1 MLQLL
6 KTMIFIAGA
15 TGFVG
20 RHLIRSLSSGK
31 YKVRCLVRSDKEAG
45 LCTSPGFETTK
56 GDITDSESL
65 KGKLEGVGI
74 VVHLVGIIKE
84 QGEGTFEKIHIEG
97 TKNLVDEAKFSDV
110 EHFFFQSAL
119 GADLRSPFKY
129 LRTKAEAE
137 EIVKGSGLPYTI
149 FRPSLI
155 IGPGDGFTENI
166 KELLRLG
173 PVVPVP
179 GDGKARFQPIFIDDW
194 VRCFLKIIDSRNFKN
209 RVFEFGGPEHLSY
222 NEILKIIM
230 KEMEIKNPI
239 VHIPPAITKAGLPF
253 IQVFRSLG
261 RTVGMK
267 MPDVSPEQ
275 IDLLQIDNITD
286 MDSVEHLF
294 GFRPVGFEETIRKTL
309 RNQPDKT

>member
-1 MLQLL
+1 
-6 KTMIFIAGA
+6 MIFIAGA

-20 RHLIRSLSSGK
+20 RHLIRSLSSGE
-31 YKVRCLVRSDKEAG
+31 YRVRCLVRSDKGAG

-56 GDITDSESL
+56 GDITDRESL
-65 KGKLEGVGI
+65 KGKLEGVRL
-74 VVHLVGIIKE
+74 VTHLVGIIKE
-84 QGEGTFEKIHIEG
+84 QGASTFGRVHIEG
-97 TKNLVDEAKFSDV
+97 TKNLVDEAKSSDV

-129 LRTKAEAE
+129 LKTKAEAE
-137 EIVKGSGLPYTI
+137 EIVKSSGIPYTI

-194 VRCFLKIIDSRNFKN
+194 VTCFIKTIDSKNFKN
-209 RVFEFGGPEHLSY
+209 RVLEFGGPEHLSY
-222 NEILKIIM
+222 NEILKTIM
-230 KEMEIKNPI
+230 KEMGINKPI
-239 VHIPPAITKAGLPF
+239 VHIPPALTKASLPLAHIF
-253 IQVFRSLG
+253 SSLG

-267 MPDVSPEQ
+267 MPDVSAEQ

-286 MDSVEHLF
+286 PDSVEREF
-294 GFRPVGFEETIRKTL
+294 GFRPVGFEEAVKKTL
-309 RNQPDKT
+309 TDQPDKT